1 MDYWLTTGRE
11 ELYRSVEKTSTLNEG
26 VAKNV
31 ILFVGRG
38 MGVSTVTASRIYK
51 AQQVNGNFDT
61 PESEYL
67 TFERMDHMG
76 HSRVSQLKPMY
87 ENIILMSCSFCHRLT
102 I

>member
-1 MDYWLTTGRE
+1 MIVHSDLDYWLTNGRE
-11 ELYRSVEKTSTLNEG
+11 ELYHAVETTATPNEG

-31 ILFVGRG
+31 ILFVGSG

-51 AQQVNGNFDT
+51 AQVNGNYDT

-76 HSRVSQLKPMY
+76 HSRVSNLSRQELY
-87 ENIILMSCSFCHRLT
+87 RD
-102 I
+102 

>member
-11 ELYRSVEKTSTLNEG
+11 ELYRSVEKTSTQNEG

-31 ILFVGRG
+31 ILFVGGG

-51 AQQVNGNFDT
+51 AQG
-61 PESEYL
+61 
-67 TFERMDHMG
+67 
-76 HSRVSQLKPMY
+76 
-87 ENIILMSCSFCHRLT
+87 RL

>member
-11 ELYRSVEKTSTLNEG
+11 ELYRSVEKTSTQNEG

-31 ILFVGRG
+31 ILFVGGG

-51 AQQVNGNFDT
+51 AQG
-61 PESEYL
+61 
-67 TFERMDHMG
+67 
-76 HSRVSQLKPMY
+76 
-87 ENIILMSCSFCHRLT
+87 IL

>member
-11 ELYRSVEKTSTLNEG
+11 ELYRSVEKTSILNEG

-31 ILFVGRG
+31 ILFVGGG

-51 AQQVNGNFDT
+51 AQINGNTET

-76 HSRVSQLKPMY
+76 HSRVSNLESKR
-87 ENIILMSCSFCHRLT
+87 S
-102 I
+102 